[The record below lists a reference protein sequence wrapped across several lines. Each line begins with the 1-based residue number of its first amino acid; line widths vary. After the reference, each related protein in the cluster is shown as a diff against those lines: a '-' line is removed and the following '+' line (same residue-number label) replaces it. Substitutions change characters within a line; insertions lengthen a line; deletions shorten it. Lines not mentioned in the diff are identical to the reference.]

1 MSKGFDASLVKKAH
15 AQLQKALK
23 KEAFAPAA
31 GIGAPPPQGGMPMD
45 PAMAGG
51 GAPMPPAGAMP
62 PAGGAPMPMDP
73 AMAGGAPMPMDPSMA
88 GGAPPMPPG
97 GEMPPVMVSLD
108 DLMALF
114 AQISQEM
121 GGGGG
126 GAPAAGGEDVSSAL
140 EDIGKR
146 LEAIESALGLA
157 GGAEVPPGAAG
168 SMPPIPPVEMPP
180 MGEAMPPMM
189 DATAAPMP
197 GMPVSASGGD
207 GQVKVGKAEKI
218 GDLVAKLRRK

>member
-1 MSKGFDASLVKKAH
+1 
-15 AQLQKALK
+15 
-23 KEAFAPAA
+23 
-31 GIGAPPPQGGMPMD
+31 MD

-62 PAGGAPMPMDP
+62 P
-73 AMAGGAPMPMDPSMA
+73 AGGAPMPMDPSMA

-114 AQISQEM
+114 AQISQETG

-168 SMPPIPPVEMPP
+168 SMPPIPPIEMPP

-197 GMPVSASGGD
+197 GMPVAASGGD
-207 GQVKVGKAEKI
+207 GQVKIGRAEKI